1 MGALISRIADAPVTD
16 APLTVN
22 GPHFQ
27 ARPVHISSR
36 LRLGFITKAAR
47 W

>member
-16 APLTVN
+16 APLTVY

-27 ARPVHISSR
+27 ARP
-36 LRLGFITKAAR
+36 GPAR
-47 W
+47 